1 MDIKIENRVKEKLA
15 AAVLVYSR
23 IEILDPEALDSRITG
38 ELERIRVEY
47 GVAMPPGF
55 SFSRRL
61 YRAFHVDP
69 TRHRPSSE
77 ALWRRLRDRGD
88 FPRLFPAVDLT
99 NLLSLK
105 FQVPYGFYDR
115 DKIRGNIAIDSG
127 REGERYPGIGK
138 EELNMEGKIVVRD
151 ELGPFGNPSADS
163 LRTAATASTRDA
175 LQVMFFS
182 PADPLKERMAEETLA
197 IFRGFFSMESSA
209 LFFV

>member
-1 MDIKIENRVKEKLA
+1 MENRIENRVKEKLT

-23 IEILDPEALDSRITG
+23 IEVLDPEALDSRITG
-38 ELERIRVEY
+38 DLERIRVEY
-47 GVAMPPGF
+47 GVATPPGF
-55 SFSRRL
+55 GFSRRL

-115 DKIRGNIAIDSG
+115 EKIRETSRSTPAA
-127 REGERYPGIGK
+127 RENATRGSER
-138 EELNMEGKIVVRD
+138 R
-151 ELGPFGNPSADS
+151 S
-163 LRTAATASTRDA
+163 
-175 LQVMFFS
+175 
-182 PADPLKERMAEETLA
+182 
-197 IFRGFFSMESSA
+197 
-209 LFFV
+209 

>member
-1 MDIKIENRVKEKLA
+1 MENRIENRVKERLA

-23 IEILDPEALDSRITG
+23 IAVRDPEALDSRIAG

-47 GVAMPPGF
+47 RIAMPPGF

-88 FPRLFPAVDLT
+88 FPRLFPTVDLT

-105 FQVPYGFYDR
+105 FQIPYGFYDR
-115 DKIRGNIAIDSG
+115 DKIHGNIAIDSG
-127 REGERYPGIGK
+127 REGECYLGIGK

-163 LRTAATASTRDA
+163 LRTAATAATRDA
-175 LQVMFFS
+175 LQVMFFH
-182 PADPLKERMAEETLA
+182 PDDPLKEKLAEETLSL
-197 IFRGFFSMESSA
+197 FRKFFSMESSTCF
-209 LFFV
+209 LS

>member
-1 MDIKIENRVKEKLA
+1 MENRIENRVKEKLA
-15 AAVLVYSR
+15 AAVLFYAQ
-23 IEILDPEALDSRITG
+23 IALLDPEAFGSWIQS
-38 ELERIRVEY
+38 EAERIGKEFRDRL
-47 GVAMPPGF
+47 PPGF
-55 SFSRRL
+55 EFSRRL
-61 YRAFHVDP
+61 YRSFRVDP

-77 ALWRRLRDRGD
+77 ALWRRLRDRDD

-105 FQVPYGFYDR
+105 FQIPYGFYDR

-127 REGERYPGIGK
+127 REGECYPGIGK

-163 LRTAATASTRDA
+163 LRTAATAATRDA
-175 LQVMFFS
+175 LQVMFFH
-182 PADPLKERMAEETLA
+182 PADPEKERMAEETLA
-197 IFRGFFSMESSA
+197 LFREFFSMESSA